1 MVKNKKGGSGHKKM
15 ARKHVDQEDEN
26 RKYIRTRDPE
36 ENCEMYAVVTKM
48 YGHGN
53 VEVYC
58 QDGTSR
64 LCVIRKKFRGRFK
77 SSNRVS
83 SGSIILVGL
92 RDWESCAKEKCDL
105 LEVYSRNDM
114 HKLEK
119 DKFFDKKA
127 LSVGLSSSQG
137 IGSGGIGGDLSALN
151 EFVDDDIVFAR
162 GSNDEDN
169 EDENEDDD
177 EDDTIMYNMKTLRAN
192 NVVVSSQNNSGVS
205 HRKSKSTTKSTTFGL
220 TDTGEIDFDAI

>member
-15 ARKHVDQEDEN
+15 ARKHVDQEDESK
-26 RKYIRTRDPE
+26 RFVRTRDPE
-36 ENCEMYAVVTKM
+36 EKCELYAVVTKM

-83 SGSIILVGL
+83 TGSIILVGL

-119 DKFFDKKA
+119 DKLFDKKA
-127 LSVGLSSSQG
+127 LAAGFSSTT
-137 IGSGGIGGDLSALN
+137 SGVCIGGDLSALN
-151 EFVDDDIVFAR
+151 DEFADDDIVFAR
-162 GSNDEDN
+162 GSND
-169 EDENEDDD
+169 DDD
-177 EDDTIMYNMKTLRAN
+177 DVNANTEVTKTPKKSHFSRQSKAH
-192 NVVVSSQNNSGVS
+192 SS
-205 HRKSKSTTKSTTFGL
+205 GL
-220 TDTGEIDFDAI
+220 TDTGDIDFDAI